1 MDLSAKN
8 ISLES
13 SNHSVV
19 NLRLLYISSE
29 LVIPAKAGIQP
40 RNTGFRVKPGMT
52 NIRKEISESL
62 H

>member
-1 MDLSAKN
+1 MNLSAKN

-52 NIRKEISESL
+52 NIREEISESL

>member
-1 MDLSAKN
+1 MNLSAKN